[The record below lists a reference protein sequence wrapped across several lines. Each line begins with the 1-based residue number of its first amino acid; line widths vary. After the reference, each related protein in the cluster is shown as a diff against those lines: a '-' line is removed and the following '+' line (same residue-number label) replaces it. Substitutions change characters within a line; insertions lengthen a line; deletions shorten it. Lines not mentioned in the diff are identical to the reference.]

1 MVASSADAAPSRP
14 RRRAGS
20 RSLPVPP
27 RLAGRLPPTGPTGR
41 RRERREPNRALS
53 GPYESFCTTA
63 ATAARRPGLP
73 TRPAG
78 WLQRR
83 PRRTAR
89 CARPLLAALRAAP
102 ANATKCIFKLLHIT
116 SHLYISFTYVDC
128 ILNAGGLNTHMNH
141 MSRDQPSAQEFT
153 KYIAHPS
160 PAPGR
165 LSALAI

>member
-1 MVASSADAAPSRP
+1 MASSADAGPSRP

-20 RSLPVPP
+20 RSLPVPGAN
-27 RLAGRLPPTGPTGR
+27 RTGPFQAPMKVSAPPLPQRAPASPHNRGQGQKARSADTTGR
-41 RRERREPNRALS
+41 VASAKASPHCAL
-53 GPYESFCTTA
+53 
-63 ATAARRPGLP
+63 RPP
-73 TRPAG
+73 P
-78 WLQRR
+78 

-89 CARPLLAALRAAP
+89 CARQC
-102 ANATKCIFKLLHIT
+102 NQMHIQVTAYYPVT
-116 SHLYISFTYVDC
+116 SHLYISFTYFDC